1 MQMTTEDKDH
11 LYMARAAAPS
21 SFFVLNQDIKWLK
34 FNKHIIIKGKLVD
47 IYNIFMGS
55 GNMQDVVEDMVVR
68 CGGNNRSTN
77 MRNLHSCPI
86 YRMDL
91 IGVGVG
97 IMHSELVKFT
107 GDMVGGT
114 TISEPIVV
122 GGGGAWRSHRG
133 TLFKNKI
140 FIEAIPTC
148 GCRVPDLE
156 AGLACGRLLELVLDR
171 ALVESP

>member
-1 MQMTTEDKDH
+1 
-11 LYMARAAAPS
+11 
-21 SFFVLNQDIKWLK
+21 
-34 FNKHIIIKGKLVD
+34 VD

-122 GGGGAWRSHRG
+122 GGGGA
-133 TLFKNKI
+133 
-140 FIEAIPTC
+140 
-148 GCRVPDLE
+148 
-156 AGLACGRLLELVLDR
+156 
-171 ALVESP
+171 